1 MRKGVLRLLFAVL
14 IIFIIATLTF
24 LYITIKGAIN
34 GSFEIF
40 PHSDD
45 VAVKRGVYIM
55 FTVIIAIL
63 DVFAITGVLKLFKA
77 VGFNKINRVKA
88 LALFW
93 RYGFIILWIG
103 SFYFLFRTYLF
114 FSVSAVIYGIY
125 TFIIALF
132 GLEHFICGMQN
143 AYHKKMTPYS
153 QHPPAWIKKIKKEG
167 IIIGVIFFIMG
178 IILLILKD
186 M

>member
-1 MRKGVLRLLFAVL
+1 MRKGVLRLLLAVL
-14 IIFIIATLTF
+14 IIFIIATLPF

-77 VGFNKINRVKA
+77 VGFNKINRVK
-88 LALFW
+88 
-93 RYGFIILWIG
+93 
-103 SFYFLFRTYLF
+103 
-114 FSVSAVIYGIY
+114 
-125 TFIIALF
+125 
-132 GLEHFICGMQN
+132 H
-143 AYHKKMTPYS
+143 
-153 QHPPAWIKKIKKEG
+153 
-167 IIIGVIFFIMG
+167 
-178 IILLILKD
+178 
-186 M
+186 